1 MGNTSIGSGTAG
13 DSNKNPPPDSRPS
26 KTMGAESGPDEVSP
40 PVAENAAASLDL
52 LTSPDEVLRDVPAAG
67 VPMDPNALPDGPNVA
82 PSPWEKDAAEG
93 KTGRE

>member
-13 DSNKNPPPDSRPS
+13 DHNENPAPDSRPS
-26 KTMGAESGPDEVSP
+26 KTMGAESGPDQASASAKP
-40 PVAENAAASLDL
+40 GAAATSDL

-67 VPMDPNALPDGPNVA
+67 VPVDPQALPDGPNVA

-93 KTGRE
+93 KTVRK